1 MKSFSE
7 LKKERTIGMQIKLI
21 IFCVCL
27 IASIIT
33 YVILKAGVKNFYTYP
48 SLFSFALFFG
58 LFGLSYITLA
68 LIKKDILSYFVS
80 AFCVVISVILFLCTI
95 KHVSPWIVVVVGLGL
110 FICAFLLGMALAGRQ
125 LTDPLTMKNED
136 PEYKNYKQRRE
147 EAEQAKKEEPE
158 EELPEIKSFKD

>member
-7 LKKERTIGMQIKLI
+7 LKKERTIGMQVKLI
-21 IFCVCL
+21 VFCVCL
-27 IASIIT
+27 IFSLIT
-33 YVILKAGVKNFYTYP
+33 YVILKAGVKGFYTYP

-58 LFGLSYITLA
+58 LFGLGYITLA
-68 LIKKDILSYFVS
+68 LVKKDGLAYFVS
-80 AFCVVISVILFLCTI
+80 AFCIVISVVLFLCTI
-95 KHVSPWIVVVVGLGL
+95 KNVNAWIVVAVGIGL
-110 FICAFLLGMALAGRQ
+110 FICAFLLGVGLVGRK